1 MNSFEW
7 ISLIIIL
14 LTILGVALGS
24 YPVLRMNRTT
34 IAMVGATSL
43 IVIGA
48 ISLENAI
55 QAIDFDTIILLF
67 SIMVININFMLSGFF
82 NLITS
87 QILILAK
94 TPQRLLALVIFVSG
108 LLSALFLND
117 TIVLVFTPIV
127 LNITTVLKRNP
138 LPYLMALA
146 TAANV
151 GSAATIIGNPQ
162 NILIGTAS
170 KIPFT
175 DFALALAPVSIVGMA
190 IIWMVISFIYKKEF
204 KKTTF
209 EKLPDEKIR
218 LLRPLLYKS
227 VAAAIIMLGSFILG
241 FSMPV
246 AALGAASL
254 LLITRRVKPER
265 VFREIDWSLLVF
277 FIGLFIVTK
286 TLDYIGVSQI
296 LKGLMTLNTGN
307 EIVDLT
313 IISVILSNL
322 ISNVPAVLV
331 LRPVVETFVNP
342 QMAWLTMA
350 MATTFAGN
358 LTLLGSV
365 ANLIVAES
373 AKKGGVK
380 LTFAEYLKAGIPIT
394 ILTTIFGVLFL
405 IFGGG

>member
-175 DFALALAPVSIVGMA
+175 EFALALAPVSIVGMI

-227 VAAAIIMLGSFILG
+227 VAAAIIMLGSFIVG

-331 LRPVVETFVNP
+331 LRPIIDTFVNP
-342 QMAWLTMA
+342 QLAWLTMA

-405 IFGGG
+405 SFGGG